1 MEYICKNNGSYKI
14 YNSKRLQDAIASG
27 KIISDEMDL
36 TTLKTGKKIYKIW
49 FYKKG
54 SICPAFYRVYGSNV
68 FYKKCSQAIWSD
80 WYN

>member
-36 TTLKTGKKIYKIW
+36 TTLKTGKKIYKI
-49 FYKKG
+49 
-54 SICPAFYRVYGSNV
+54 
-68 FYKKCSQAIWSD
+68 
-80 WYN
+80 